1 MLGASQTFFQYRQTI
16 KNIFNMFVLPSFN
29 IKTLYD
35 YIAEI
40 HTIFISKEMVFLEI
54 AYYVVSE
61 KNKVI
66 YLEK

>member
-1 MLGASQTFFQYRQTI
+1 MHGAGQTFFQYRQTI
-16 KNIFNMFVLPSFN
+16 KNTFNMFVLPSFN

-40 HTIFISKEMVFLEI
+40 HTILISKEIDFLEI

-61 KNKVI
+61 EN
-66 YLEK
+66 